1 MIEKGSGVFYMLII
15 LSNTGSLEFERSL
28 FTFAPLALT
37 TRTKI
42 TVQEQSS
49 GLKLALQDIA
59 NHCVS

>member
-1 MIEKGSGVFYMLII
+1 MLII